1 MIKTGVA
8 VALSMW
14 LVQLTGRPYDVFAGI
29 AAVLSVQRSVAESR
43 RTLVTQA
50 FASVVGAVAGG
61 GAVYLFGSNPLA
73 IGLVV
78 IAMIALGTRLA
89 WHDAMGTAVFV
100 AIVIMDHREGDYL
113 AFALWR
119 FAAVMTGT
127 ICGVA
132 VNAWLLPPRHGE
144 AFASLLLGAAAEVD
158 RFVARVA
165 AWLNAPELLGK
176 AEIKEAAA
184 RAVRATDRAKA
195 SLALW
200 QQEQPEHGNA
210 PTADLRA
217 ELFEKAV
224 NTLYSTVERGLDLHR
239 AALVATPGGTAPAYA
254 EAMRIALESITE
266 WRGALYRRIAGI
278 AAGRPPGGEDAGLRT
293 GAAGQMTR
301 LQRMTIGE
309 LAVITAAAGM
319 SIDEL
324 HARIEAH
331 NMADE
336 AGHMAHRLESLAR
349 LLDAQ

>member
-43 RTLVTQA
+43 RTLVTQGL
-50 FASVVGAVAGG
+50 ASLLGAAIGG
-61 GAVYLFGSNPLA
+61 GAVYLIGSHPLA

-78 IAMIALGTRLA
+78 ITMIALATRLA
-89 WHDAMGTAVFV
+89 WRDAMGTAVFV

-132 VNAWLLPPRHGE
+132 VNAWLLPPKHGQ
-144 AFASLLLGAAAEVD
+144 AFASLLLEAAGEVD
-158 RFVARVA
+158 RFVGLVGRA
-165 AWLNAPELLGK
+165 LNAPEQLGK
-176 AEIKEAAA
+176 AEIKEASA
-184 RAVRATDRAKA
+184 RAVRLTDRAKA

-200 QQEQPEHGNA
+200 QDEQPEG
-210 PTADLRA
+210 TAGVRR
-217 ELFEKAV
+217 ELFDKAV

-239 AALVATPGGTAPAYA
+239 AALVATAGGCAAAYA
-254 EAMRIALESITE
+254 EATRMTLESIAE
-266 WRGALYRRIAGI
+266 WRGALYRRIAD
-278 AAGRPPGGEDAGLRT
+278 AAVGRPPGGDDERLRK
-293 GAAGQMTR
+293 GVAELLSR
-301 LQRMTIGE
+301 LERMTIGE
-309 LAVITAAAGM
+309 LGVITAAAGV
-319 SIDEL
+319 SVEEL

-336 AGHMAHRLESLAR
+336 ARHMARRLESLAR
-349 LLDAQ
+349 LLEAR